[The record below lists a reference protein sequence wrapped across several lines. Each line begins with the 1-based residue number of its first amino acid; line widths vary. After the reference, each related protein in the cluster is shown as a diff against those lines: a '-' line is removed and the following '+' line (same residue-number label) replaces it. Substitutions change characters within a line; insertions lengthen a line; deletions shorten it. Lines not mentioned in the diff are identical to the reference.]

1 MKYFVDAEAR
11 EAAGH
16 ENYIEFQ
23 LPTATDEFWD
33 KTSLYML
40 EETMDESGFGEFW
53 CNCMYDGIVF
63 DMASFSEDEL
73 KQMVAAAAKCGGT
86 VFEVIFELSEWIRI
100 NQAESVG
107 VNWASDRALA
117 RRRAQREAYS
127 VDPKFYEEVK
137 ALHEQYKDVPL
148 FGKAAAVQS
157 AYEELLCK
165 YKMPGCFFPFPLYEL
180 DKWE

>member
-53 CNCMYDGIVF
+53 SNCMYDGIVF

-73 KQMVAAAAKCGGT
+73 KRFHPKQNPVFLYIVSRLLLQM
-86 VFEVIFELSEWIRI
+86 
-100 NQAESVG
+100 
-107 VNWASDRALA
+107 
-117 RRRAQREAYS
+117 EA
-127 VDPKFYEEVK
+127 D
-137 ALHEQYKDVPL
+137 
-148 FGKAAAVQS
+148 
-157 AYEELLCK
+157 
-165 YKMPGCFFPFPLYEL
+165 
-180 DKWE
+180 